1 MASQAPYV
9 VMYGIGVRTLT
20 VAIRAITRE
29 AMNHPLD
36 GA

>member
-1 MASQAPYV
+1 
-9 VMYGIGVRTLT
+9 MYGIGVRTLT
-20 VAIRAITRE
+20 IAITAVTSE